1 MSLLTMK
8 KQHDDAYPEIFGD
21 REKSSFALV
30 RQLYQDEIRND
41 YEPLSKIVSI
51 SFPVDEAI
59 VLSLVAKRFGMS
71 LSAFLNRFLAGAA
84 HDSFLALDK
93 DDRLSIAK
101 QADIDI
107 TQFEKEKGITPF
119 PGSTHN
125 SIGRWERIA
134 IHRNDLEEKE
144 LEDFLREKDRQEA
157 IEAFLEKAVPVS
169 SDQESN
175 NEPL

>member
-1 MSLLTMK
+1 MSIITMK
-8 KQHDDAYPEIFGD
+8 KQHDDAYPKIFGE

-30 RQLYQDEIRND
+30 RQLYQDEIHSN
-41 YEPLSKIVSI
+41 YEPLTKIVSI

-84 HDSFLALDK
+84 HDSFLALNK

-107 TQFEKEKGITPF
+107 TQFEKEKGITSF
-119 PGSTHN
+119 QGSDQL
-125 SIGRWERIA
+125 GRWERIA
-134 IHRNDLEEKE
+134 IHRNELEEKE
-144 LEDFLREKDRQEA
+144 LEDFLREKHQQEA
-157 IEAFLEKAVPVS
+157 IEAFLERAVPVS